1 MKLRQRVT
9 EARLQREVTISEQ
22 QCGFLQT
29 KSSSDVMFKSVDG
42 EVQPSAENFSS
53 SFTASLCIWRKQM
66 IVLREELWCSA
77 VVMGQVDKWAQAA
90 VSVDY
95 NVADDMVICSE
106 SREQG
111 EESVN
116 STLII
121 LTANSWSLAV
131 SEPKRSCFLCTARR
145 QQLTFGKR

>member
-1 MKLRQRVT
+1 
-9 EARLQREVTISEQ
+9 
-22 QCGFLQT
+22 
-29 KSSSDVMFKSVDG
+29 
-42 EVQPSAENFSS
+42 
-53 SFTASLCIWRKQM
+53 M

-90 VSVDY
+90 VCVDY

-116 STLII
+116 STLVI

-131 SEPKRSCFLCTARR
+131 SEQLCGHYVSCFEN
-145 QQLTFGKR
+145 